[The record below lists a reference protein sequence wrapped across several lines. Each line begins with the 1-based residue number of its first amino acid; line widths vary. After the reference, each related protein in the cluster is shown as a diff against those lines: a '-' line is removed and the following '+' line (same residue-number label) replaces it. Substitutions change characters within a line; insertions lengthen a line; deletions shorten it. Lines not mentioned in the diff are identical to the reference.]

1 MPLLERLKFL
11 CISSNNLDEF
21 FEIRVAGLKQRI
33 ELGSDQPG
41 PDGLTISEQLQAIH
55 DRTRSL
61 VDAQYACLNDVL
73 LPALR
78 QQGIELLAR
87 ASWDTQTAHWLEQ
100 YFEREVEPVLSPL
113 GLDPAR
119 PFPRIQNKS
128 LNFIVRLAGKDAFG
142 RDTGLAIVQAPRSL
156 PRVVALPEEDGRKR
170 FVLLTGIVQQ
180 FVSKLFSGMDVL
192 GCYQFRVTRNS
203 DLFVDDEEVDD
214 LRRAL
219 EGELAHRRYGAAV
232 RLEVSRDCP
241 PDLDSFLM
249 RQFTLSEVDFYEVSG
264 PVNLNRLAALYDLVQ
279 RPDLK
284 YPIFTPGLP
293 RRVAGST
300 DLLAVI
306 RQKDVLLHHPFH
318 SFGPVLDFLR
328 GAAADPRVLAIKQT
342 LYRTGNESP
351 IVDALV
357 AAAQSG
363 KDVTVIVEL
372 RARFDEEANIELS
385 NRLQEAGAHVMYGVV
400 GFKTHAK
407 MSMVVRRE
415 TDGLRRYCHL
425 GTGNYHPRTARG
437 YTDYSLFTCDPEIG
451 QDVHELF
458 LQLTSLTQTPRLTK
472 LLQSPFGLHEAV
484 VRKIEREAQHAAAG
498 RTGRIIAKMNALVD
512 PAGHRGAVS
521 RLARRRADRPHHPRT
536 VRAAAGNSR
545 GFREHPRAFDRRPVS
560 RTLARVLLRQRRRQR
575 AVPRE
580 RRLDGAQFLPA
591 RRDRLPGA
599 RTDPP
604 RTHPARPQ
612 LLPGRQHAGLD
623 AGPRRQLHAL
633 RARQRPCTRCAG
645 HAAGAL
651 RRGQRAGHRAM
662 SARLL
667 RGEHPQAES
676 DALQLLDLALQVRDR
691 QRMIV
696 EPVRRKPQ
704 LERIGARRR
713 AGFPAAPRC
722 CAHGAAIPPGAT
734 AASSPARACP
744 RAA

>member
-1 MPLLERLKFL
+1 MDQPDLRSAEHYINRELSLLEFNGRVLAQALDDRVPLLERLKFL

-21 FEIRVAGLKQRI
+21 FEIRVAGLKQRL
-33 ELGSDQPG
+33 ELGSNQPG
-41 PDGLTISEQLQAIH
+41 ADGLTITEQLQAIH
-55 DRTRSL
+55 ERTRSL
-61 VDAQYACLNDVL
+61 VEAQYTCLNDVI

-78 QQGIELLAR
+78 HQGIELLAHTT
-87 ASWDTQTAHWLEQ
+87 WDKATAQWLAN
-100 YFEREVEPVLSPL
+100 YFEREIEPVLSPL

-128 LNFIVRLAGKDAFG
+128 LNFIVRLAGEDAFG

-180 FVSKLFSGMDVL
+180 FVSRLFAGMEVL

-232 RLEVSRDCP
+232 RLEVSGDCP

-249 RQFTLSEVDFYEVSG
+249 RQFTLNEVDFYEVSG
-264 PVNLNRLAALYDLVQ
+264 PVNLNRLEAIYDLVQ

-300 DLLAVI
+300 DLLSVI

-342 LYRTGNESP
+342 LYRTGSESP

-385 NRLQEAGAHVMYGVV
+385 SRLQEAGAHVMYGVV
-400 GFKTHAK
+400 GFKTHCK

-437 YTDYSLFTCDPEIG
+437 YTDYSLFTCDPQIG

-472 LLQSPFGLHEAV
+472 LLQSPFGLHENV
-484 VRKIEREAQHAAAG
+484 VEKINREARNAEAG
-498 RTGRIIAKMNALVD
+498 RPARIIAKMNSLVD
-512 PAGHRGAVS
+512 PQVIEALYHASRAGVQIDLIIRGLCALRPGIPGVSDNIRVRSIVGRFLEHSRVFFFGNDGESELYLASADWMERNFFRRVEIAFPVREQTHRDRILRDLDSYLADDAQSWILGRDGHYTRSERGNEKVRDAQGS
-521 RLARRRADRPHHPRT
+521 LLARY
-536 VRAAAGNSR
+536 AAGSA
-545 GFREHPRAFDRRPVS
+545 PIV
-560 RTLARVLLRQRRRQR
+560 
-575 AVPRE
+575 VP
-580 RRLDGAQFLPA
+580 
-591 RRDRLPGA
+591 
-599 RTDPP
+599 
-604 RTHPARPQ
+604 
-612 LLPGRQHAGLD
+612 
-623 AGPRRQLHAL
+623 
-633 RARQRPCTRCAG
+633 
-645 HAAGAL
+645 
-651 RRGQRAGHRAM
+651 
-662 SARLL
+662 
-667 RGEHPQAES
+667 
-676 DALQLLDLALQVRDR
+676 
-691 QRMIV
+691 
-696 EPVRRKPQ
+696 
-704 LERIGARRR
+704 
-713 AGFPAAPRC
+713 
-722 CAHGAAIPPGAT
+722 
-734 AASSPARACP
+734 
-744 RAA
+744 

>member
-1 MPLLERLKFL
+1 MDQPDLRSSEHYINRELSLLEFNERVLAQAFDPRIPLLERLKFL

-21 FEIRVAGLKQRI
+21 FEIRVAGLKQRL
-33 ELGSDQPG
+33 ELGSNQPG
-41 PDGLTISEQLQAIH
+41 ADGLSITEQLQAIH

-61 VDAQYACLNDVL
+61 VDAQYACLNEVL

-78 QQGIELLAR
+78 HQGIELLAR
-87 ASWDTQTAHWLEQ
+87 ATWDTDTAQWLER

-128 LNFIVRLAGKDAFG
+128 LNFIVRLAGQDAFG

-170 FVLLTGIVQQ
+170 VVLLTGIVQQ
-180 FVSKLFSGMDVL
+180 FVSKLFSGMEVL

-249 RQFTLSEVDFYEVSG
+249 RQFTLADVDFYEVSG
-264 PVNLNRLAALYDLVQ
+264 PVNLNRLEAIYDLIQ

-400 GFKTHAK
+400 GFKTHCK

-415 TDGLRRYCHL
+415 SDGLRRYCHL

-437 YTDYSLFTCDPEIG
+437 YTDYSLFTCDPDIG

-472 LLQSPFGLHEAV
+472 LLQSPFGLHAAIVE
-484 VRKIEREAQHAAAG
+484 KIDREAQHAHAG
-498 RTGRIIAKMNALVD
+498 RPGRIIGKMNSLVD
-512 PAGHRGAVS
+512 PQVIEALYHASGAGVQIDLIVRGLCALRPGIPGVSENIRVRSIVGRFLEHSRVFFFGNVSASELYLASADWMERNFFRRVEIAFPVREQTHRERILRDLDSYLADNMQAWSLGQDGRYVRCERNDNPIRDAQAAL
-521 RLARRRADRPHHPRT
+521 LARY
-536 VRAAAGNSR
+536 AAGS
-545 GFREHPRAFDRRPVS
+545 
-560 RTLARVLLRQRRRQR
+560 
-575 AVPRE
+575 VP
-580 RRLDGAQFLPA
+580 
-591 RRDRLPGA
+591 
-599 RTDPP
+599 
-604 RTHPARPQ
+604 
-612 LLPGRQHAGLD
+612 
-623 AGPRRQLHAL
+623 
-633 RARQRPCTRCAG
+633 
-645 HAAGAL
+645 
-651 RRGQRAGHRAM
+651 
-662 SARLL
+662 
-667 RGEHPQAES
+667 
-676 DALQLLDLALQVRDR
+676 
-691 QRMIV
+691 IV
-696 EPVRRKPQ
+696 VP
-704 LERIGARRR
+704 
-713 AGFPAAPRC
+713 
-722 CAHGAAIPPGAT
+722 
-734 AASSPARACP
+734 
-744 RAA
+744 